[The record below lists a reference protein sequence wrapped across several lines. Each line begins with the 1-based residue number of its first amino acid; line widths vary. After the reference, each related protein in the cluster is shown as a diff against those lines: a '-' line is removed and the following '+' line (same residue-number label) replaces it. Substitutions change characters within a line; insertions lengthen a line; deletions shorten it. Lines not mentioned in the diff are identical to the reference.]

1 MNKKIL
7 AVATVVIA
15 IGVAGGWWYAQSVA
29 PHKHQLT
36 RMTDETGKVY
46 YTCPMHPQV
55 KQGGPGN
62 CPICGMKL
70 TKREEKATGES
81 SPKAEREVLYWYDPM
96 KPDQHFDKPGKSP
109 FMNMQLVPKYAAGD
123 GKGTSDS
130 TLVEIDPRMAQ
141 NLGMRTSPVTIG
153 TFSQRV
159 DAVGSVMVDERR
171 IVSVEARAPG
181 WVERLDVR
189 SVGDTVTRGQVLAG
203 LYSPDLLAAQEELV
217 LAQKL
222 GDKTLVDA
230 ARTRLSLLG
239 VNGTGGAQR
248 RVAITAP
255 QAGVV
260 TELMVRQGAQ
270 VTPGMPLMKLA
281 DLSKVWVQVEVPE
294 AQASWVVEGQPAE
307 ARLKALPGRVFEG
320 TVDYLYP
327 LLDAQTRTLRARL
340 VFDNADGA
348 LKPGMYAD
356 ATLFGD
362 AKSDVTLVPSEAVI
376 RTGTRSVVLVAED
389 VGRYRPVEV
398 TLGPERSNEIVVTKG
413 LQAGQQVVVSGQF
426 LIDSEASLLGAY
438 QRMGAD
444 AAKKDRTPGTQSMES
459 TDMPDMPGMKGMG
472 DMNGMP
478 GMRNENEMDGMEK
491 SK

>member
-1 MNKKIL
+1 M
-7 AVATVVIA
+7 A
-15 IGVAGGWWYAQSVA
+15 
-29 PHKHQLT
+29 
-36 RMTDETGKVY
+36 DEAGKVY

-55 KQGGPGN
+55 KQPGPGN

-70 TKREEKATGES
+70 TKREEKPASTEAMSG
-81 SPKAEREVLYWYDPM
+81 EREVLYWYDPM
-96 KPDQHFDKPGKSP
+96 RPDQHFDKPGKSP
-109 FMNMQLVPKYAAGD
+109 FMDMQLVPKYAANG
-123 GKGTSDS
+123 GMGMSTS

-141 NLGMRTSPVTIG
+141 NLGMRTAPVTTG
-153 TFSQRV
+153 TFWQRV

-171 IVSVEARAPG
+171 VVSVEARATG

-189 SVGDTVTRGQVLAG
+189 SVGDTVARGQVLAG
-203 LYSPDLLAAQEELV
+203 IYSPELLAAQEELA

-230 ARTRLSLLG
+230 ARTRLNLLG
-239 VNGTGGAQR
+239 VNGAGGVRQ

-260 TELMVRQGAQ
+260 MELMIREGAQ

-294 AQASWVVEGQPAE
+294 AQAAWVAVGKPAE
-307 ARLKALPGRVFEG
+307 ARLKGLPGRTFEG
-320 TVDYLYP
+320 TVDYVYP
-327 LLDAQTRTLRARL
+327 LLDTQTRTLRARL

-348 LKPGMYAD
+348 LKPGMYAQ
-356 ATLFGD
+356 ATLFGG
-362 AKSDVTLVPSEAVI
+362 AKADVTLVPSEAVI
-376 RTGTRSVVLVAED
+376 RTGTRNVVLVAED

-398 TLGPERSNEIVVTKG
+398 VLGPERNNEIVVMEG

-438 QRMGAD
+438 QRMGD
-444 AAKKDRTPGTQSMES
+444 DTRMKDTMSEAPSMEHIGKS
-459 TDMPDMPGMKGMG
+459 GMG
-472 DMNGMP
+472 GMP
-478 GMRNENEMDGMEK
+478 AMRDQHEIGGMET